1 MSDLINSSLN
11 KLKSIKIPNPNLDL
25 RIMLNHCSKLNKEIF
40 FSNFNQSDVDIVK
53 FEKILNRRL
62 NNEPIS
68 KIVNKKSFWKF
79 DFYVDKNV
87 IDPRPETELIIEEA
101 LKIYKNKKKFFN
113 ILDIGTGSGCL
124 SVCLAKEYQNSKI
137 TAIDISKKAMK
148 VAKKNFELNN
158 CSKQILELNSNIET
172 VNNKFDLIVS
182 NPPYLS
188 KKDYELTSINI
199 KRYEPKKA
207 FYGGEDGLYFYRKFS
222 RILPKLMKTN
232 SFLILEIGE
241 NQADKCINI
250 INKSGLKFQ
259 KKVQDLQK
267 KDRILIFS
275 KLNLD

>member
-137 TAIDISKKAMK
+137 TAIEISKKAMK

>member
-158 CSKQILELNSNIET
+158 CSKQILALNSNIET

-188 KKDYELTSINI
+188 KKDYELTSIDI

>member
-137 TAIDISKKAMK
+137 TAIEISKKAMK

-158 CSKQILELNSNIET
+158 CSKQILALNSNIET